1 VTIWVGWPL
10 RVVAWVIVAEPVVR
24 DSDSDGVL
32 LFWATATPARR
43 QRRREE
49 SNMGGRRGGRL
60 RGL

>member
-1 VTIWVGWPL
+1 M

-32 LFWATATPARR
+32 LFWATATAARR